1 MNFNFFE
8 SITNVLKYVLFQVD
22 YPSTGDGVNP
32 VEVNCNLVNTGTQ
45 SLVVEFNIQK
55 GICLE
60 KAHFHEF
67 QSLK

>member
-1 MNFNFFE
+1 M
-8 SITNVLKYVLFQVD
+8 D

-32 VEVNCNLVNTGTQ
+32 VEVNCNLVNTGAE

-60 KAHFHEF
+60 KAYFHES
-67 QSLK
+67 QSPK